1 MNKKD
6 IKEIDIAKSVIKW
19 LENYNWTV
27 YQEVKIP
34 NFSKIADIIAVQ
46 NNIVW
51 VIEVKTAL
59 GLKVI
64 AQANCWRFKAN
75 YLSVATPCNRD
86 TDIKN
91 LVNDF
96 LLWRGIGHLNVSHNT
111 INADFN
117 NIYESIRPKLYRK
130 ADAKSILDNLKKE
143 HKTYAEAGNNKGS
156 YYSPFKNTCRNIL
169 SEVSINPGIL
179 LTDLIKNIQHHYN
192 TPESAKSSILEW
204 TRQGIIKGVNVK
216 MIDRKYR
223 FYLDD

>member
-6 IKEIDIAKSVIKW
+6 IKEVDVAKSVVLW
-19 LENYNWTV
+19 LKEYNWTV

-34 NFSKIADIIAVQ
+34 HFSKVADIIAVQ

-51 VIEVKTAL
+51 VIETKTTL

-64 AQANCWRFKAN
+64 AQADCWRFKAN
-75 YLSVATPCNRD
+75 YLSVATPSNRD
-86 TDIKN
+86 TDIRN
-91 LVNDF
+91 LIDDF
-96 LLWRGIGHLNVSHNT
+96 LLWRGIGRLNVNHNF
-111 INADFN
+111 INADAN
-117 NIYESIRPKLYRK
+117 DVYESSRPKLNRK
-130 ADAKSILDNLKKE
+130 VNVKSILDNLTEE

-156 YYSPFKNTCRNIL
+156 YYSPFKNTCRNVIQ
-169 SEVSINPGIL
+169 EVGINPGIL
-179 LTDLIKNIQHHYN
+179 LGDLIKKIKHHYY

-216 MIDRKYR
+216 IIDRKYR